1 MNKQLSL
8 VLLFS
13 AMVFG
18 QKENKAPSQP
28 VKDIYFGKEIIDEY
42 RNFENQQDTVVLNW
56 IKSQSK
62 YSQNVLN
69 QIKNKE
75 NYLMLLDKFVD
86 KRYNL
91 SRNKPVN
98 IPKQQ
103 NILYKLDNNDSIKKL
118 YYRSSPKEEFKV
130 FFSPKEYQPE
140 LKINYYINYYKLSPN
155 KRYVAISI
163 TKNGQEISDVIIYDL
178 KNKILLKDC
187 IKNTWVSDIGGINWL
202 KDETGFIYA
211 YLPVTDKT
219 SSDFIKNSEAVLYKL
234 GAKEGEHTVL
244 FSKKNNPN
252 ISINSS
258 DFCIA
263 FESDTYWFVSLSGAE
278 KFNDYYYAEKQNS
291 TTLKLMWKPL
301 FKKTDKINTFK
312 IDDIQFIFQKE
323 INGLSCLLKTDLGNP
338 DFNAVEPFVQ
348 FSENEIIKDFGLT
361 KKGIYISTVI
371 NGIVAKFYIYDK
383 MLQEIKLPMPAGSL
397 FVKTY
402 EENSN
407 DMWLTF
413 GSWNKYPVRYKYSVN
428 KNIFKIDNINE
439 PVKIPEF
446 DDIVYEELT
455 IKTHDGLDLPLT
467 IIYKKGIRKDGS
479 NRVLMNGYGAYGRN
493 TSPYFDPY
501 GLIWVQQ
508 GGVLVQTHVRGGGEK
523 GEVWRL
529 GGYKTTKENSWK
541 DFISSAEFLIANGYT
556 KPESLGVTAGSA
568 GGVLVGRAITER
580 PDLFK
585 AALIDVGILNTLRFE
600 LSPNGENNIKEFGTF
615 KIKEEFESLY
625 KMDPFHHIKKG
636 VSYPTTLITS
646 GMNDNRVVYWQPA
659 KFAAKLMEF
668 NSNKNPILYF
678 NDYESGHGENSIN
691 KEYEQLEM
699 INNFFNWQLGNPDYN

>member
-1 MNKQLSL
+1 MIKKISL

-13 AMVFG
+13 VMAFG

-28 VKDIYFGKEIIDEY
+28 VTDIYFGKEIIDEY
-42 RNFENQQDTVVLNW
+42 RNFENQKDTTVLNW

-75 NYLMLLDKFVD
+75 NYLMLLDKLVD
-86 KRYNL
+86 KRYDL
-91 SRNKPVN
+91 SRSKPVN

-103 NILYKLDNNDSIKKL
+103 NILYKLDNKDSLRKL
-118 YYRSSPKEEFKV
+118 YYRSGPKKEFKV
-130 FFSPKEYQPE
+130 FFSPKEYQPD

-155 KRYVAISI
+155 NRYVAISL

-178 KNKILLKDC
+178 KNKKLLKDC
-187 IKNTWVSDIGGINWL
+187 IKNTWVSNIGGINWL

-211 YLPVTDKT
+211 YLPVTDKI
-219 SSDFIKNSEAVLYKL
+219 SPDFIKNSEAVLYKL
-234 GAKEGEHTVL
+234 GSKAGEHTVL
-244 FSKKNNPN
+244 FSKKNNPD
-252 ISINSS
+252 ISINSN

-263 FESDTYWFVSLSGAE
+263 FESDKYWFVSLSGAE
-278 KFNDYYYAEKQNS
+278 KYNDYYYAEKQNGN
-291 TTLKLMWKPL
+291 TYKLLWKPL
-301 FKKTDKINTFK
+301 FKKSDKIKTFK
-312 IDDIQFIFQKE
+312 IHKKQFVFQKE
-323 INGLSCLLKTDLGNP
+323 INGLSCLLKTDLENP
-338 DFNAVEPFVQ
+338 NFNSIQPFVQ
-348 FSENEIIKDFGLT
+348 FPENEIIKDFGLT

-371 NGIVAKFYIYDK
+371 NGVIAKFYIFQNK
-383 MLQEIKLPMPAGSL
+383 LQEINLPMPAGFLS
-397 FVKTY
+397 VKTY
-402 EENSN
+402 HENSN
-407 DMWLTF
+407 DIWLTF
-413 GSWNKYPVRYKYSVN
+413 GSWNTYPARYKYSVS
-428 KNIFKIDNINE
+428 KDIFKLDNSNE
-439 PVKIPEF
+439 PVYIPEF
-446 DDIVYEELT
+446 EDIDYEELT

-467 IIYKKGIRKDGS
+467 IIYKKGIQKDGS
-479 NRVLMNGYGAYGRN
+479 NRVLMTGYGAYGIS
-493 TSPYFDPY
+493 TSPYYDPY
-501 GLIWVQQ
+501 SLIWVHQ
-508 GGVLVQTHVRGGGEK
+508 GGVLVQAHVRGGGEK
-523 GEVWRL
+523 GEFWRL

-556 KPESLGVTAGSA
+556 KPERLGVTAGSA

-585 AALIDVGILNTLRFE
+585 AALIDVGILNALRFE
-600 LSPNGENNIKEFGTF
+600 LSPNGENNIKEFGTI

-636 VSYPTTLITS
+636 VSYPASLITS

-668 NSNKNPILYF
+668 NSNKNPILYL
-678 NDYESGHGENSIN
+678 NDYESGHGENSIK